1 MAAFLNSARYVG
13 DIHPSPEA
21 YRRHIHH
28 FRRQAIIPTYVF
40 RYEGFDKYNIQIQK
54 VINNLGWMNALPAYP
69 QSYCPEPVRLFY
81 SNLQVSQSNPLQLQT
96 MVNDNY
102 DLIEHG
108 FNHISALQS
117 HLAILPFENPVHISS
132 KCLPDHMRVMHF
144 LITRHFLPRS
154 IARDELTPL
163 DIWILYNACVTQHPI
178 SLPHLII
185 RAMQAAASTRF
196 VGDLPFAGLITRML
210 DFLGIDISQ
219 QLRSYKIISLRPQSI
234 LRKIGSQKAPT
245 KDLLDIA
252 KGGEPPKYCC
262 AAGEVGH
269 KLELLIHSIGEFGSW
284 EFDNKDLQE
293 ASLKNK
299 IIRLL
304 KILRQRGDWDFDN
317 IEELDLGA
325 SDTAKETKRELLELV
340 DKKNALENCS
350 DYESDPEPDF

>member
-81 SNLQVSQSNPLQLQT
+81 SNLQVSQSNPLRLQT

-117 HLAILPFENPVHISS
+117 HLAILPFENPAHISS

-154 IARDELTPL
+154 TARDELTP
-163 DIWILYNACVTQHPI
+163 
-178 SLPHLII
+178 
-185 RAMQAAASTRF
+185 
-196 VGDLPFAGLITRML
+196 
-210 DFLGIDISQ
+210 
-219 QLRSYKIISLRPQSI
+219 
-234 LRKIGSQKAPT
+234 
-245 KDLLDIA
+245 
-252 KGGEPPKYCC
+252 
-262 AAGEVGH
+262 
-269 KLELLIHSIGEFGSW
+269 
-284 EFDNKDLQE
+284 
-293 ASLKNK
+293 
-299 IIRLL
+299 
-304 KILRQRGDWDFDN
+304 
-317 IEELDLGA
+317 
-325 SDTAKETKRELLELV
+325 
-340 DKKNALENCS
+340 
-350 DYESDPEPDF
+350 

>member
-1 MAAFLNSARYVG
+1 MAAFLNSACYVG

-21 YRRHIHH
+21 YRRHNHH
-28 FRRQAIIPTYVF
+28 FRRLAIIPTYVF
-40 RYEGFDKYNIQIQK
+40 RYEGFDKYNIQVQK
-54 VINNLGWMNALPAYP
+54 VINSLGWMNALPAYP

-81 SNLQVSQSNPLQLQT
+81 SNLQVSQSNPPRLQT

-154 IARDELTPL
+154 TARDELTPL
-163 DIWILYNACVTQHPI
+163 DIWILYNACITQHPI

-196 VGDLPFAGLITRML
+196 VGDLPFAGLISRML

-219 QLRSYKIISLRPQSI
+219 QLRSYKIITLRPQSI

-245 KDLLDIA
+245 KDLFDIA
-252 KGGEPPKYCC
+252 KGGEPPEYCC

-317 IEELDLGA
+317 IEELDLGV
-325 SDTAKETKRELLELV
+325 SETAKETKRELLELV
-340 DKKNALENCS
+340 DKKNALENFN
-350 DYESDPEPDF
+350 D